1 MTQMSHTM
9 STAGQ
14 LMSRR
19 LTIRLATLATS
30 FMTTKSQHRQ
40 RLLRLRIRL
49 CHCHHLWLCATH
61 SATIHLDC
69 DCHSYRVP
77 CAVYHAQ
84 EDKVVQMYET
94 MMTRHST
101 MLVGPTGGGK
111 SVVINALVKAQCHMG
126 LPTKCVVLNP
136 KVSGTLLFV

>member
-69 DCHSYRVP
+69 DCHSYPVCRVP
-77 CAVYHAQ
+77 CTGRQSGANVRNHDDPALDHACGPNRWWQ
-84 EDKVVQMYET
+84 IC
-94 MMTRHST
+94 RH
-101 MLVGPTGGGK
+101 
-111 SVVINALVKAQCHMG
+111 
-126 LPTKCVVLNP
+126 KC
-136 KVSGTLLFV
+136 SGQSAMPHGSAHQVRCA